1 MKMETMLLAFQ
12 SLVFAVLMGV
22 VIYLVIRRVRI
33 KQEEDFEDR
42 DN

>member
-1 MKMETMLLAFQ
+1 METILLAFQ